1 MGFNNNKQP
10 ADLIKSSEWNENFEG
25 LATGDFD
32 YDSNSLAQFRAQLGN
47 YLTGVVWDA
56 SSPDLTLNMSAGV
69 AVVSGVYAPV
79 SGITAHAFEASKD
92 TYIDIGV
99 DGVVDFHSV
108 ANDAQAPLKE
118 AFHVRAGIIQT
129 DGTHVIGVQQN
140 NRADNRGTSV
150 VYPNI
155 NRPDGTPSAVHGLW
169 APGTHLF
176 KDAIASVPAS
186 GFPGFLITGG
196 TAVLS
201 HDASGNSYLTFPAA
215 MPNGL
220 LAVVGSQGDTTA
232 ANRAPNFFNYSKD
245 GCSVNYYGL
254 VGPASVRTNYILI
267 GF

>member
-1 MGFNNNKQP
+1 MSFNNNKQP

-32 YDSNSLAQFRAQLGN
+32 YENNSLATFRAQLGN

-79 SGITAHAFEASKD
+79 LGITAHAFAPNQD
-92 TYIDIGV
+92 TYVDIGV
-99 DGVVDFHSV
+99 DGVVDFHPV
-108 ANDAQAPLKE
+108 ANDAVAPLKE
-118 AFHVRAGIIQT
+118 AFHVRAAIIQT
-129 DGTHVIGVQQN
+129 DADNVVGVQQN

-169 APGTHLF
+169 APGNANF
-176 KDAIASVPAS
+176 KDALATMPLS

-196 TAVLS
+196 TALLS
-201 HDASGNSYLTFPAA
+201 HDASGNGYLTFPAA
-215 MPNGL
+215 FPNGL
-220 LAVVGSQGDTTA
+220 LAVVGSQGDTSA

-245 GCSVNYYGL
+245 GCSINYYGL
-254 VGPASVRTNYILI
+254 IGPVNVRTNYILI